1 MGFEDNWGDYSYG
14 EEDYESSLSGI
25 KVLYVDPGNG
35 INKHPAIEIQG
46 FVFLMTSQQK
56 RRDESGYLEI
66 PEGEGGLKCTS
77 FLNLNQRF
85 DYDTCTIINE
95 WEHLYSEIMD
105 EIYLALN
112 RLHPDIVIENQSE
125 DEHDD
130 DWDYGDE
137 WSY

>member
-1 MGFEDNWGDYSYG
+1 M
-14 EEDYESSLSGI
+14 
-25 KVLYVDPGNG
+25 
-35 INKHPAIEIQG
+35 
-46 FVFLMTSQQK
+46 
-56 RRDESGYLEI
+56 
-66 PEGEGGLKCTS
+66 KCTS

-85 DYDTCTIINE
+85 DYESCTIICE
-95 WEHLYSEIMD
+95 WEDLSGEIMN
-105 EIYLALN
+105 EIYLELN